1 METPGRP
8 TTPRCPL
15 RISATVSADHTLVE
29 LDGEVDVESV
39 PVLQAG
45 LEVVTSES
53 SSDVV
58 IDLERL
64 SFLSADGLWAL
75 VKKVHRLEAQ
85 DRRVEF
91 RRPSPQVC
99 KMLEWT
105 GGPLRVVVR

>member
-1 METPGRP
+1 M
-8 TTPRCPL
+8 
-15 RISATVSADHTLVE
+15 VE

-45 LEVVTSES
+45 LEVVTAET

-58 IDLERL
+58 IDLARL

-75 VKKVHRLEAQ
+75 VKTAHRLEAE

-91 RRPSPQVC
+91 RQPNAQVR

-105 GGPLRVVVR
+105 GGPLHVVRR